1 MPDLRQLRV
10 FLAVAQELNFTRA
23 ASALFMTQQ
32 AVSKAIGQLERE
44 LGVPLFERSTHE
56 VTLTTAG
63 AELQRGA
70 PAALSMVDAVLER
83 VQRVASGTAGTVEVG
98 VSPALGQSERVAIV
112 DALRLNAP
120 SLSVVMHESRPEHVL
135 AALRDRRVE
144 LAFARS
150 IIVAPGIDGVPLRST
165 RARLYVPARHRL
177 AQRTD
182 GVHLRE
188 LDGERLLV
196 WNEPGTPLTDGL
208 LRLVAAHG
216 ATVAP
221 VLSRA
226 TGLGVSLSDLL
237 ERDMAAIAP
246 PDATHDTEIA
256 QLEFAEPVFLPVV
269 VMWASGA
276 RPATLDRVL
285 EHLGDLPGPA
295 DQAHSA
301 G

>member
-23 ASALFMTQQ
+23 ASTLFMTQQ
-32 AVSKAIGQLERE
+32 AVSKTIGQLERD
-44 LGVPLFERSTHE
+44 LGVPLFERSTHD
-56 VTLTTAG
+56 VSLTPAG

-98 VSPALGQSERVAIV
+98 VSPALSQGERLALV
-112 DALRLNAP
+112 DALRVNVP
-120 SLSVVMHESRPEHVL
+120 SLSVVMHELRPEHVR

-144 LAFARS
+144 LMFARS
-150 IIVAPGIDGVPLRST
+150 VLVAPGIDGVALRST
-165 RARLYVPARHRL
+165 PARLYVPARHRW

-216 ATVAP
+216 ATITP

-226 TGLGVSLSDLL
+226 SGLGVSLSDLSEL
-237 ERDMAAIAP
+237 DVVAIAS
-246 PDATHDTEIA
+246 PDATRDPEIV
-256 QLEFAEPVFLPVV
+256 QLEIAEPVSLPIVA
-269 VMWASGA
+269 MWTRGS
-276 RPATLDRVL
+276 RPATVDRVVA
-285 EHLGDLPGPA
+285 HLGDVPG
-295 DQAHSA
+295 S